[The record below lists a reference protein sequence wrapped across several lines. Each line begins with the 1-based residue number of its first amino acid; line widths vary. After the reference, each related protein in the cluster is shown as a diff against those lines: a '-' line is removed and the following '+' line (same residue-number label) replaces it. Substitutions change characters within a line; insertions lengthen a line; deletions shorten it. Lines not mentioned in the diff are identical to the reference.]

1 MALQVREP
9 QAYVFPVGLTLM
21 GIGWN
26 ERRYGRSLQYQ
37 ICMVPGMAVLMGTAF
52 IQSLGP
58 GNWPYALLLV
68 AQLGPAF
75 AELSG
80 WIQIGLTGTI
90 LLGGGMLALLKREE
104 ILAAR
109 QRFSTEWREWEP

>member
-1 MALQVREP
+1 
-9 QAYVFPVGLTLM
+9 
-21 GIGWN
+21 
-26 ERRYGRSLQYQ
+26 
-37 ICMVPGMAVLMGTAF
+37 MVPGMAVLMGTAF

-68 AQLGPAF
+68 AESAVAIGWGVRRHLKRFVQVGGVALLANAIAQLGPAF